1 MIVYLILPILAYVL
15 TGCNKDDDDE
25 IPNTKVSTSNNDFTV
40 FYGTVSGNYINM
52 SEVFTD
58 VPTLT
63 GITFND
69 DVVYSLVESTSSSL
83 SNAILLTPA
92 KTFTIKGNQTVN
104 SSSSYILD
112 VDSTTGLPSTGTF
125 YFVRFIGNAIKGTS
139 PISWNS

>member
-1 MIVYLILPILAYVL
+1 
-15 TGCNKDDDDE
+15 
-25 IPNTKVSTSNNDFTV
+25 
-40 FYGTVSGNYINM
+40 M

-69 DVVYSLVESTSSSL
+69 DVVYSLVESTSSAL

-139 PISWNS
+139 PFSWNP